1 MNKQKNHT
9 TEALYRKVGYARTSY
24 IGIIR
29 KTKNKDVSRILFY
42 INEKEAESFLVF
54 YKYRITSR
62 EKNKLRKRRKREWKE
77 KEKRKK
83 KKRERERK
91 RRKGKRKLFWE
102 SLRTNLQW
110 SSLVC

>member
-42 INEKEAESFLVF
+42 INKKEAESFLVF
-54 YKYRITSR
+54 YKHR
-62 EKNKLRKRRKREWKE
+62 N
-77 KEKRKK
+77 
-83 KKRERERK
+83 
-91 RRKGKRKLFWE
+91 
-102 SLRTNLQW
+102 N
-110 SSLVC
+110 

>member
-42 INEKEAESFLVF
+42 INKKEAESFLVF

-62 EKNKLRKRRKREWKE
+62 EKNKLRKRRKRE
-77 KEKRKK
+77 
-83 KKRERERK
+83 
-91 RRKGKRKLFWE
+91 
-102 SLRTNLQW
+102 
-110 SSLVC
+110 